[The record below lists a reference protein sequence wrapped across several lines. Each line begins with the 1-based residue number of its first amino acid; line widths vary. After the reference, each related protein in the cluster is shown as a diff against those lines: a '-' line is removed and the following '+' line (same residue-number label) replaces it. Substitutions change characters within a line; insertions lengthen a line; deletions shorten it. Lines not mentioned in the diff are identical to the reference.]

1 MKNKTISNAKL
12 QKQFDNFKQILLS
25 IIRNNDKMVSEMKN
39 NGRIIHEMEDIIK
52 SFKKN
57 NELMEYVLETYMK
70 DILKQDVTTN
80 KSSRNRDESSNKPKH
95 KPYHRYDK
103 RIYTIRDMNIIRK
116 VNQGISHEDIGKEF
130 NITTTRVSQ
139 ILRRTHKIMKQAE
152 QFHITEAGASELLDR
167 TKEIMQ
173 LEQPKPLN

>member
-1 MKNKTISNAKL
+1 MKNKTVSNAKL

-80 KSSRNRDESSNKPKH
+80 KSSNKPKH
-95 KPYHRYDK
+95 KPNHLYDK
-103 RIYTIRDMNIIRK
+103 RVYIIRDMNIIRK
-116 VNQGISHEDIGKEF
+116 ANQGISPKDIGKEF
-130 NITTTRVSQ
+130 NITTARVSQ
-139 ILRRTHKIMKQAE
+139 ILRCTHKIRKQAE

-167 TKEIMQ
+167 TKEMMQ

>member
-39 NGRIIHEMEDIIK
+39 NGRIVHKMEDIIK

-80 KSSRNRDESSNKPKH
+80 KSSRNKDESSNKSKH
-95 KPYHRYDK
+95 KSNHLYDK
-103 RIYTIRDMNIIRK
+103 RVYIIRDMNIIMK
-116 VNQGISHEDIGKEF
+116 ANQGISPKDIGKEF
-130 NITTTRVSQ
+130 NITTARVSQ
-139 ILRRTHKIMKQAE
+139 ILRSTHKIRKQAE
-152 QFHITEAGASELLDR
+152 QHHITEAGASELLDR

>member
-1 MKNKTISNAKL
+1 MKNKTVSNAKL

-39 NGRIIHEMEDIIK
+39 DGRIIHEMEDIIK

-95 KPYHRYDK
+95 KPNHLYDK
-103 RIYTIRDMNIIRK
+103 RVYIIRDMNIIRK
-116 VNQGISHEDIGKEF
+116 ANQGISPKDIGKEF
-130 NITTTRVSQ
+130 NITTARVSQ
-139 ILRRTHKIMKQAE
+139 ILRCTHKIRKQAE

>member
-1 MKNKTISNAKL
+1 MKNKTVSNAKL
-12 QKQFDNFKQILLS
+12 QKQFDNFKQTLLS

-70 DILKQDVTTN
+70 DILKQGVTTN
-80 KSSRNRDESSNKPKH
+80 KSSNKPKH
-95 KPYHRYDK
+95 KSNHRYDK
-103 RIYTIRDMNIIRK
+103 RTYTIRDMNIIRK
-116 VNQGISHEDIGKEF
+116 ANQGISHEDIGKEF

-139 ILRRTHKIMKQAE
+139 ILKRIHKIRKQAE
-152 QFHITEAGASELLDR
+152 QYHITEAGASELLDR
-167 TKEIMQ
+167 TKEMMQ

>member
-80 KSSRNRDESSNKPKH
+80 KSSNKPKH

-116 VNQGISHEDIGKEF
+116 VNQGISSKDIGKEF
-130 NITTTRVSQ
+130 NITTARVSQ
-139 ILRRTHKIMKQAE
+139 ILRCTHKIRKQAE

>member
-1 MKNKTISNAKL
+1 MKNKTVSNAKL

-80 KSSRNRDESSNKPKH
+80 KSSNKPKH
-95 KPYHRYDK
+95 KSNHRYDK
-103 RIYTIRDMNIIRK
+103 RTYTIRDMNIIRK
-116 VNQGISHEDIGKEF
+116 ANQGISPKDIGEEF
-130 NITTTRVSQ
+130 NITTARVSQ
-139 ILRRTHKIMKQAE
+139 ILRRTHKIRKQAE

>member
-39 NGRIIHEMEDIIK
+39 NGKIINEMEDIIK

-70 DILKQDVTTN
+70 DILKQNVATN
-80 KSSRNRDESSNKPKH
+80 KSSQDSDISSNRPKH
-95 KPYHRYDK
+95 KPYHRYDRK
-103 RIYTIRDMNIIRK
+103 TYTIRDMNIIRK
-116 VNQGISHEDIGKEF
+116 INQGISQKDISKEF
-130 NITTTRVSQ
+130 NITTARVNQ
-139 ILRRTHKIMKQAE
+139 ILRRIHKVMKQAE
-152 QFHITEAGASELLDR
+152 QYHITEAGASELLDR
-167 TKEIMQ
+167 TKEMMQ